1 MKLSKF
7 LSGLLI
13 FLLGFLSLSAIVG
26 GILLILSPQGSGIE
40 MPIKLLDNSPFKNFL
55 IPGIILLV
63 IFGLIPIYIIYALKK
78 KPENRFMQ
86 KLNLLHD
93 HHFAWTFAVY
103 TGFGQIIWINVQTL
117 IMNSVVIIHTFY
129 SSLGILIVCI
139 ALLPEIRRKYKL

>member
-1 MKLSKF
+1 MKTSNF

-26 GILLILSPQGSGIE
+26 GVMLILSPQGSGIE
-40 MPIKLLDNSPFKNFL
+40 MPVELLDNSPFKNFL
-55 IPGIILLV
+55 VPGIILLV
-63 IFGLIPIYIIYALKK
+63 TFGLIPIYIIYALIK
-78 KPENRFMQ
+78 KPESRFMQ
-86 KLNLLHD
+86 KLNLLYD

-103 TGFGQIIWINVQTL
+103 IGFGQIIWINVQTL

-139 ALLPEIRRKYKL
+139 ALLPEIRGRYKL

>member
-1 MKLSKF
+1 MKQLKF
-7 LSGLLI
+7 LTGLLI

-26 GILLILSPQGSGIE
+26 GIMLIISPKGTEIE
-40 MPIKLLDNSPFKNFL
+40 LPVELLDNSPFKNFL
-55 IPGIILLV
+55 VPGIILLV
-63 IFGLIPIYIIYALKK
+63 TFGLIPIYIIYALIK
-78 KPENRFMQ
+78 KPKSRFMQ

-117 IMNSVVIIHTFY
+117 IMNSVVVIHTFY

-139 ALLPEIRRKYKL
+139 ALLPEIRGKYKI

>member
-1 MKLSKF
+1 MKISNF

-26 GILLILSPQGSGIE
+26 GVMLILSPQGSGIE
-40 MPIKLLDNSPFKNFL
+40 MPIELLDNSPFKNFL
-55 IPGIILLV
+55 VPGIILLV
-63 IFGLIPIYIIYALKK
+63 IFGLIPIYIIYALIKR
-78 KPENRFMQ
+78 PENRFMQ
-86 KLNLLHD
+86 KLNLLYD

-139 ALLPEIRRKYKL
+139 ALLPEIRGKYKL